1 VIPGLA
7 SPLHNSLP
15 VFRPPLAI
23 AYPCGTL
30 SVGGIAMA
38 YGKGKSRDLVKRMVE
53 LGALPATAELS
64 ELRTC
69 ILSAIE
75 VMAKSIW
82 PDDVLTP
89 VPQWKDVDAVL
100 LKVQSVLIST
110 EK

>member
-1 VIPGLA
+1 LRYSSVIPGFA
-7 SPLHNSLP
+7 SSLHNSLP
-15 VFRPPLAI
+15 VLRSPLAI

-38 YGKGKSRDLVKRMVE
+38 YGKGKNKDLVKRMVE
-53 LGALPATAELS
+53 LGTLPSTDELS

-89 VPQWKDVDAVL
+89 APQGETL
-100 LKVQSVLIST
+100 ML
-110 EK
+110 